1 MKQILVTAIG
11 IFICFTSCKKA
22 PILAGTVYKGNLVT
36 TNADGTT
43 SDAAITFNFKDNGMV
58 DVLQSPSALNS
69 PGTWRFKTETTD
81 RIELEWN
88 FFSNYKGTVSIS
100 GKSAEIISGPIS
112 ATFAGSRLPATLN
125 VKKQ

>member
-1 MKQILVTAIG
+1 MKQILVTAIC

-58 DVLQSPSALNS
+58 DVLQSPGVVSS

-81 RIELEWN
+81 QLLLEWN
-88 FFSNYKGTVSIS
+88 AFYNYQGTVQII
-100 GKSAEIISGPIS
+100 GKSAEIIAGPIS
-112 ATFAGSRLPATLN
+112 ATFVGSSLPATLN

>member
-1 MKQILVTAIG
+1 MKQILVTAIS

-22 PILAGTVYKGNLVT
+22 PILAGTVYKGNLIT

-43 SDAAITFNFKDNGMV
+43 SNAAITFSFKDNGMV
-58 DVLQSPSALNS
+58 DVLQSPGIVSS

-81 RIELEWN
+81 QLLLDWN
-88 FFSNYKGTVSIS
+88 AFYNYKGTVNIS

-112 ATFAGSRLPATLN
+112 VTFFGDILSASLN
-125 VKKQ
+125 LNKQ